1 MFEDHDMLKRA
12 AVQAMN
18 NLMFDE
24 EVVKK
29 YEGMNDR
36 TKYMLLL
43 CSMADLELSRAAAGA
58 MAILTAVSQRASKK
72 IFEVGLSKD

>member
-29 YEGMNDR
+29 YEGMHDR

-58 MAILTAVSQRASKK
+58 MAILTAVSKRASKK